1 MDTNRILA
9 DLRKERKA
17 KAVDRQMRQG
27 YTSYPNEY
35 GMESLIESATFYLR
49 GGRVTCATGLG
60 SFCATSGSPPT
71 IHQMERPTNITAG
84 TSFGTGTVW
93 RAAFRP

>member
-35 GMESLIESATFYLR
+35 GMESLIEPATF
-49 GGRVTCATGLG
+49 
-60 SFCATSGSPPT
+60 
-71 IHQMERPTNITAG
+71 
-84 TSFGTGTVW
+84 
-93 RAAFRP
+93 